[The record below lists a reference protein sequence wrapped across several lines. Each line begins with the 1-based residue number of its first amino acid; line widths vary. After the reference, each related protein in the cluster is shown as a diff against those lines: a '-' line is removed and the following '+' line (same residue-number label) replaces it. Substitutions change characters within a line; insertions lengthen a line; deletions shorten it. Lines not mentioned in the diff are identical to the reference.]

1 KLNHLDYFLFLPG
14 TTLLSNVI
22 NIHEISRMSILKMDC
37 SYHGY
42 IAGFPNSLVSLNTC
56 SGLRGTLQFKN
67 FSYGIEPVETI
78 SGFMHMIYEEKNNS
92 TDIPLLWNNDINSY
106 ERLQYQVRK
115 SSEKPDYF
123 KLFPLYLDMYIVVD
137 KNLFDYMGSDIKSVT
152 QKVIQIIGF
161 VNTMLTQLKLTVRIS
176 AIDIWSNKNKI
187 STAGSPDYVLYKFLE
202 WKYRFLFQP
211 HHTAYLLA
219 FKKHPVFIGV
229 THPGKIC
236 DKSDAGGVALYPEGL
251 SLESYSINIIQLV
264 GLNLGM
270 SYDNTEICHCS
281 GDVCIMSPEAMHSGG
296 VKDFSTCSLDDFKY
310 FAAHSGLTCLHS
322 ILLDEP
328 VYKQRR
334 RICGN
339 GILEQGE
346 QCDCGTLENCT
357 HKHCCDPRTCRR
369 KRNKQCGSGECCT
382 QDCKIRPANVICRKS
397 ADECDFIEYCNGTY
411 SHCVADTFARNG
423 QSCESGSAYCY
434 GGRCRSFTKQ
444 CRNLIGGE
452 STGASFSCF
461 DEINSRKDRFGNCG
475 REYCNY
481 PHLLCGK
488 LVCNWPHKYLISR
501 ANLSVIYSHVRE
513 QMCVSTFLNAEK
525 IPRDTIT
532 TVQFPGDRDRTFV
545 QDGTV
550 CGPEMVIRMKIFK
563 FNYGECNSSRHCNA
577 NGVCN
582 NFNHCHCKKGF
593 VPPDCN
599 VGNGFGSID
608 DGHQSKVESLGFSRY
623 SIMSSANS
631 DSFTSSFPIW
641 IPFISFTSLIAMAR
655 TSKTMLKS
663 SGESGHPCLVAD
675 LSGNSFSFSPL
686 RMMLAVGLSCM
697 LFYYVDDHYTTTDV
711 INSFA

>member
-1 KLNHLDYFLFLPG
+1 MTA
-14 TTLLSNVI
+14 TTVV
-22 NIHEISRMSILKMDC
+22 ISRFNTEST
-37 SYHGY
+37 
-42 IAGFPNSLVSLNTC
+42 GFQAQSC
-56 SGLRGTLQFKN
+56 GC
-67 FSYGIEPVETI
+67 
-78 SGFMHMIYEEKNNS
+78 
-92 TDIPLLWNNDINSY
+92 W
-106 ERLQYQVRK
+106 
-115 SSEKPDYF
+115 
-123 KLFPLYLDMYIVVD
+123 
-137 KNLFDYMGSDIKSVT
+137 
-152 QKVIQIIGF
+152 
-161 VNTMLTQLKLTVRIS
+161 
-176 AIDIWSNKNKI
+176 KI
-187 STAGSPDYVLYKFLE
+187 SENVSVCTD
-202 WKYRFLFQP
+202 
-211 HHTAYLLA
+211 
-219 FKKHPVFIGV
+219 
-229 THPGKIC
+229 
-236 DKSDAGGVALYPEGL
+236 EGL
-251 SLESYSINIIQLV
+251 ST
-264 GLNLGM
+264 GLLGLHIV
-270 SYDNTEICHCS
+270 YGCFCTTK
-281 GDVCIMSPEAMHSGG
+281 HSGG

-550 CGPEMVIRMKIFK
+550 CGPEMFCLNFSCVEIKYRV
-563 FNYGECNSSRHCNA
+563 NYGECNSSRHCNA

-608 DGHQSKVESLGFSRY
+608 DGHQSKVGPRRLWEGKVLPSKHRFQLIFYISLPVLIIATTAIIIKQNKIRELCYRGETESEGSV
-623 SIMSSANS
+623 SEESSSSSKLSPTVSNS
-631 DSFTSSFPIW
+631 
-641 IPFISFTSLIAMAR
+641 L
-655 TSKTMLKS
+655 
-663 SGESGHPCLVAD
+663 
-675 LSGNSFSFSPL
+675 
-686 RMMLAVGLSCM
+686 
-697 LFYYVDDHYTTTDV
+697 
-711 INSFA
+711 